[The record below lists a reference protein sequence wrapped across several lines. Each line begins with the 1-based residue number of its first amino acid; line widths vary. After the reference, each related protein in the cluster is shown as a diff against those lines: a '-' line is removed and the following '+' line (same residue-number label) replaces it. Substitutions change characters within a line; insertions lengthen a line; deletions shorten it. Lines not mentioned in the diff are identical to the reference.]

1 MAEGDYLASRAAQEL
16 TAAINSPD
24 ARVRERHLEL
34 ADAYSFR
41 LREWKAQEQ
50 RRQMLVVQKVPADI

>member
-41 LREWKAQEQ
+41 LREWKAQE
-50 RRQMLVVQKVPADI
+50 RRCEQHVVQKAAAEA